1 MKGQSEII
9 SGQINADWKMGNKFL
24 GKNELLLGC
33 GLQRSAG
40 DQQREQMST
49 VAEKQLL

>member
-1 MKGQSEII
+1 
-9 SGQINADWKMGNKFL
+9 MGNKFW

-49 VAEKQLL
+49 VAENQLL

>member
-9 SGQINADWKMGNKFL
+9 SGQINADWKVGNNFL
-24 GKNELLLGC
+24 GENELLLGC
-33 GLQRSAG
+33 GLHRGAG

-49 VAEKQLL
+49 VAENQLL